1 MASVRKPAIFAAT
14 LALGVSAQAGV
25 AKDAT
30 AKPKPKPEAFRVM
43 HDFGR
48 CVGASRS
55 NAALLG
61 TKPYSPEEQKMAAR
75 ISKAGCLRDSGE
87 LRFRAPMLRGLVAE
101 QLFLRDVGND
111 RARGDLAPVFV
122 DTGPV
127 PMGGFNGPQ
136 QIAMT
141 MIRFGQCVATVD
153 PAGVTALLKTA
164 ATSQREQ
171 EAFKALQPAL
181 GQCLEPGGKFQMN
194 PFTLRGFLA
203 EGAYRHALE
212 QAKKPN
218 A

>member
-1 MASVRKPAIFAAT
+1 MTSFLKPAIIAT
-14 LALGVSAQAGV
+14 AIALGLSAQAGV

-30 AKPKPKPEAFRVM
+30 AKTKPEAFRVM

-55 NAALLG
+55 NAKLLG
-61 TKPYSPEEQKMAAR
+61 TIPYSPEEQAMAAR
-75 ISKAGCLRDSGE
+75 ISRAGCLRDSGE
-87 LRFRAPMLRGLVAE
+87 LRFRAPLLRGLVAE
-101 QLFLRDVGND
+101 QLYLQDLDGD
-111 RARGDLAPVFV
+111 RPRADLAPVFV
-122 DTGPV
+122 DPGPV
-127 PMGGFNGPQ
+127 PPGGFNGPQ
-136 QIAMT
+136 QVAMT

-153 PAGVTALLKTA
+153 KAGVMALLKTS
-164 ATSQREQ
+164 ATSQRERD
-171 EAFKALQPAL
+171 AFKALQPAL
-181 GQCLEPGGKFQMN
+181 GQCLEAGGKFQMN